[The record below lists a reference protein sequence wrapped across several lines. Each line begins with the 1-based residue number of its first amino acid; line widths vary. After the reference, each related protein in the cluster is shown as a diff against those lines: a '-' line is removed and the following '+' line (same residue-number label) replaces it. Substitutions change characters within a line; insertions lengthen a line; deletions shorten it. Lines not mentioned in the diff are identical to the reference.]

1 MIRNVIFDWSG
12 TLVDDLQAVWTS
24 TNFTIQKCR
33 FPAISLDQFRSE
45 FCLPFDVFYERVT
58 PGVSLD
64 VLEGWYKESFKEE
77 QKNVRPL
84 PYAREFL
91 DYCKNH
97 NLKTLLLSTIHPDHY
112 RVQSESVQFD
122 FDVEYIQVM
131 DKREKISQ
139 ILSENKLLPEE
150 TIFIG
155 DMQHDIETAK
165 LGGVGSCAVLTGY
178 NKRSQLEE
186 ANPDFIAND
195 LGHLKESLDL
205 SSLKW
210 PPIDSLS

>member
-1 MIRNVIFDWSG
+1 
-12 TLVDDLQAVWTS
+12 
-24 TNFTIQKCR
+24 
-33 FPAISLDQFRSE
+33 
-45 FCLPFDVFYERVT
+45 
-58 PGVSLD
+58 
-64 VLEGWYKESFKEE
+64 
-77 QKNVRPL
+77 
-84 PYAREFL
+84 
-91 DYCKNH
+91 
-97 NLKTLLLSTIHPDHY
+97 
-112 RVQSESVQFD
+112 
-122 FDVEYIQVM
+122 M
-131 DKREKISQ
+131 DKRKKISQ
-139 ILSENKLLPEE
+139 ILSENKLLPAE

-178 NKRSQLEE
+178 NKRNQLEQ

>member
-12 TLVDDLQAVWTS
+12 TLVDDLEAVWVS
-24 TNFTIQKCR
+24 TNFTIKKSGYPT
-33 FPAISLDQFRSE
+33 FSLDQFRSE

-58 PGVSLD
+58 PGVSMNL
-64 VLEGWYKESFKEE
+64 LETWYKESFKEE

-84 PYAREFL
+84 PYAREFF
-91 DYCKNH
+91 DYCKKH

-112 RVQSESVQFD
+112 RVQSESARFD
-122 FDVEYIQVM
+122 FDVEYIRVM
-131 DKREKISQ
+131 DKRKKISQ
-139 ILSENKLLPEE
+139 ILSENKLLPAE

-155 DMQHDIETAK
+155 DMQHDVETAK

-178 NKRSQLEE
+178 NKRNQLVE